1 METITEALTL
11 LKRQVAIEN
20 ELGRPGGSRANAESE
35 LYSLRQRLQRYPH
48 AVAAILQTASNL
60 HRPLDTLSPEDVRQ
74 TA

>member
-11 LKRQVAIEN
+11 LKRQAALES
-20 ELGRPGGSRANAESE
+20 ELGLPGRSRANAESE
-35 LYSLRQRLQRYPH
+35 LYTLCQRLQRYPH

-60 HRPLDTLSPEDVRQ
+60 HRPLDTLSPEDVRR